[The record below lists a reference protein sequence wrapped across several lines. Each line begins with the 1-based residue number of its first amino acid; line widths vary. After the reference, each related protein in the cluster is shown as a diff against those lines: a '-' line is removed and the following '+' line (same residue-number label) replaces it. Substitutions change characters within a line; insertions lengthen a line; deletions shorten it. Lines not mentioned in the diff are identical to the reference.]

1 MHAPFVCSSIQ
12 PYSPV
17 AIEVLFYLVFMWGGA
32 SPPLCGGACHTLG
45 AVRRLLLS
53 KHTGGGG
60 ATPVFSGWLVYLQFM
75 WGSTPPPSLVELSSR
90 QPLYKLSPLQG
101 CWRVLPLL
109 PSLTCLFIY
118 SLREGVPLPLS
129 PELRVPHSLCYVSF
143 FSSCLFII
151 QFFFPGLVSVC
162 PVGYADLSQGVL
174 CATNLLTSWSASLKQ
189 GRSWCLAMQE
199 PSWFLHLMWRGDAMC
214 RLGVWRCRSFASSWW
229 FSCQVYL
236 QHLSKSLL

>member
-17 AIEVLFYLVFMWGGA
+17 AIEVLFYLVFIWGGA

-151 QFFFPGLVSVC
+151 QFF
-162 PVGYADLSQGVL
+162 
-174 CATNLLTSWSASLKQ
+174 SLD
-189 GRSWCLAMQE
+189 
-199 PSWFLHLMWRGDAMC
+199 WFLSVQWAMLICLREYCVPLICSPRGLLLSSRVGA
-214 RLGVWRCRSFASSWW
+214 GVWQCRSPRG
-229 FSCQVYL
+229 FSI
-236 QHLSKSLL
+236 